1 MSTDQI
7 YKNHTDFNSHPLAPL
22 FYKFIELLR
31 RDDNNILADG
41 LLKISEQQYIQ
52 DNRDIVAKII
62 LEMMKFGDDAAAND
76 NKVAFDRFI
85 SSLHITI

>member
-1 MSTDQI
+1 MSTDQF
-7 YKNHTDFNSHPLAPL
+7 YKNNTDFKFHPLAHL

-31 RDDNNILADG
+31 RDDKHHMADA

-76 NKVAFDRFI
+76 NRVAFDRFI